1 MSNQQINQ
9 IEQVCREL
17 GEVQA
22 FIKLVPKVHRIIE
35 QVDAIDLILQLR
47 CGTVAREELQVL
59 RSEIAA
65 LIKGGVQ

>member
-1 MSNQQINQ
+1 MKDQPLNQ

-22 FIKLVPKVHRIIE
+22 LIKLVPKVHRIIE
-35 QVDAIDLILQLR
+35 QVDAIDLVLQLR

-59 RSEIAA
+59 RSEISA
-65 LIKGGVQ
+65 LIQGGAQ